1 VQDAEERLQVL
12 EVNVQST
19 ANEVFVETVQPLNTG
34 CRIYDVEYTI
44 TLPEDFE
51 VQVTNAVGVV
61 TIDSMDN
68 EVNVTNTSGD
78 VVLISIVGDAR
89 VSLLTGN
96 IESEVTLPLNG
107 TIEMDTFIGDINL
120 DIPVDTSAD
129 FSAMVTDG
137 SIDVVNLV
145 LQDEVSS
152 SDSVSGTL
160 GAGEGLITLESE
172 FGGDINVTGF

>member
-1 VQDAEERLQVL
+1 MDK
-12 EVNVQST
+12 EVS
-19 ANEVFVETVQPLNTG
+19 
-34 CRIYDVEYTI
+34 
-44 TLPEDFE
+44 
-51 VQVTNAVGVV
+51 
-61 TIDSMDN
+61 
-68 EVNVTNTSGD
+68 VTNTAGD
-78 VVLISIVGDAR
+78 VVLIGIVGDAR

-129 FSAMVTDG
+129 FSAMATDG

-160 GAGEGLITLESE
+160 GSGEGLITLESE
-172 FGGDINVTGF
+172 FGGDINVTGFYSYIVIAQLSPGLSISIVDIARLQLPAIPGADIAWRECWG